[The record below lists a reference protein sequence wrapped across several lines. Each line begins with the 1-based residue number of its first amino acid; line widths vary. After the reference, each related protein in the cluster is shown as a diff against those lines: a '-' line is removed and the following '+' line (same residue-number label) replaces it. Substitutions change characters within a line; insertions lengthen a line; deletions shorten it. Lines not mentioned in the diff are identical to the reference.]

1 MARTYG
7 STSAERRVVVAM
19 QPKESAPDVPT
30 IDAQTKTVSVSECS
44 RLLQSERGLTLSIQ
58 TIRRHCST
66 GKWRQGQHWVKPGR
80 DYLINMAAVYAW
92 IAQ

>member
-7 STSAERRVVVAM
+7 TTSADRRVVVAM
-19 QPKESAPDVPT
+19 QPKEPT

-66 GKWRQGQHWVKPGR
+66 GKWQQGQHWVKPGR

-92 IAQ
+92 LVQ